1 MKSIEI
7 IITPSGSVRV
17 EALDFVGPDCEAATA
32 FLEQAL
38 GEVTERH
45 HKAEFYARAK
55 LRQNQ
60 QVGQ

>member
-7 IITPSGSVRV
+7 LITPSGSVRV

-32 FLEQAL
+32 FLEEAL
-38 GEVTERH
+38 GEVTDKHRKSEY
-45 HKAEFYARAK
+45 YARTRLK
-55 LRQNQ
+55 QNQ